1 MARLGVHSK
10 LERQTLAA
18 LSYVLRRVIGRRLRI
33 LRRRPF
39 YCICLLLR
47 GRAFSITTLVWTPLD
62 LQVMAKAV
70 KQGGPMTCGWHKPR
84 LRGRISTQAC
94 LVRRFTLS
102 QEFNRNTSLSCCI
115 TLWDQ
120 RKLHHLCGPAGVR
133 YCICLLF
140 RGHAYCITALVW
152 TPLDLQVM
160 AKAVKQGSPMP
171 LGGISHAS
179 GGASQPRLV

>member
-18 LSYVLRRVIGRRLRI
+18 LSSCASSRH
-33 LRRRPF
+33 RPAPQNSEASAF

-115 TLWDQ
+115 SLWDQ
-120 RKLHHLCGPAGVR
+120 RKLHHLCGPVGVR
-133 YCICLLF
+133 S
-140 RGHAYCITALVW
+140 
-152 TPLDLQVM
+152 
-160 AKAVKQGSPMP
+160 SPMTCNCSGRVSAS
-171 LGGISHAS
+171 LAVLAASALQCQWRTARMSHTRRVV
-179 GGASQPRLV
+179 P

>member
-1 MARLGVHSK
+1 MSSPSWSCFQHYSVGLD
-10 LERQTLAA
+10 
-18 LSYVLRRVIGRRLRI
+18 
-33 LRRRPF
+33 
-39 YCICLLLR
+39 
-47 GRAFSITTLVWTPLD
+47 SIELQVTAKAVKQGAVWTPSD
-62 LQVMAKAV
+62 LQVTAKAV
-70 KQGGPMTCGWHKPR
+70 KQGGPMTFGWHKPR

-152 TPLDLQVM
+152 TPLDLKVM